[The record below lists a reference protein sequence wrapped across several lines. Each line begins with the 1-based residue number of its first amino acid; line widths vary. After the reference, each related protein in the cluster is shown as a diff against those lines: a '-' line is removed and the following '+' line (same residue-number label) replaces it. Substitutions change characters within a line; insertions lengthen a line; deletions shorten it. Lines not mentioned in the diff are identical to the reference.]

1 MALSISALMMLMY
14 FQNRRKCQMIAHCED
29 DEDCDDDNPD
39 VAHMNRSPYVK
50 SRLKMKN
57 LLDQYNVDT

>member
-1 MALSISALMMLMY
+1 MLMY
-14 FQNRRKCQMIAHCED
+14 FQNLKKCQMIAYCED
-29 DEDCDDDNPD
+29 DEDNDDDNPD
-39 VAHMNRSPYVK
+39 VAHMNRSPFVK